1 MTGSGGLIIAAPA
14 SGSGKTTV
22 TLGLLRALRRAGHE
36 IRSAK
41 SGPDYIDPAFHAAA
55 SGSACVNLDAW
66 AMTPERI
73 KTLAAGPTDLIVE
86 GAMGLFDGAPPVGKG
101 SAADLAK
108 VLGLPV
114 VLVVNAASMSHSVAA
129 LVHGFSN
136 YDPALTIGGVIL
148 NNVGSDRHA
157 DMLRAALKPSGIPVI
172 GAIPRSVSLARPSR
186 HLGLVQAGETP
197 DLEGF
202 INTAADIVER
212 HVDLTQLRAMLARIK
227 TYDGTFKPPHI
238 KAKTMAI
245 ARDAA
250 FSFVYPHQIADWEAS
265 GVGLKWFSP
274 LANDPVPD
282 ADSIFLPGGYPE
294 LHAATISQNS
304 TFMNSLRKASQY
316 SDIYGE
322 CGGYMTL
329 GETLIDAGGTAHPM
343 VGLLGL
349 TTSFAQRKLHLG
361 YRTLNGL
368 SPLKPGKYLAH
379 EFHYAT
385 TLSADGKP
393 LFNAKD
399 AQGHDLGA
407 MGLVEGRVA
416 GSFAHIIDMN

>member
-1 MTGSGGLIIAAPA
+1 MTGSGGLIIAAPT

-55 SGSACVNLDAW
+55 SGKACVNLDAW
-66 AMTPERI
+66 AMTAERI
-73 KTLAAGPTDLIVE
+73 KTLAAGSADLIVE

-129 LVHGFSN
+129 LVHGFAN

-148 NNVGSDRHA
+148 NNVGSERHA
-157 DMLRAALKPSGIPVI
+157 DMLRTALKPSGIPVI
-172 GAIPRSVSLARPSR
+172 GAIPKSASLARPSR

-212 HVDLTQLRAMLARIK
+212 HVDLAQLRAMLTPIK
-227 TYDGTFKPPHI
+227 INGGVFKPPYI

-245 ARDAA
+245 AYDAA
-250 FSFVYPHQIADWEAS
+250 FSFVYPHQIADWKAAD
-265 GVGLKWFSP
+265 VTLKWFSP
-274 LANDPVPD
+274 LANDPVPE
-282 ADSIFLPGGYPE
+282 AESIFLPGGYPE
-294 LHAATISQNS
+294 LYAATISQNS
-304 TFMNSLRKASQY
+304 TFIDSLKVASQY

-329 GETLIDAGGTAHPM
+329 GETLIDADGIAHPM

-361 YRTLNGL
+361 YRVLNGVDP
-368 SPLKPGKYLAH
+368 SKPDNYLAH

-385 TLSADGKP
+385 TLSAEGKP

-399 AQGHDLGA
+399 ALGNDLGA